1 MKKWITRI
9 LRSKTIN
16 TAHLIVVLGA
26 IQSQSEF
33 FSRWLSPAD
42 LGTLISGIGIAMY
55 ILRAKTTAPLSS
67 K

>member
-1 MKKWITRI
+1 MKKWIIR
-9 LRSKTIN
+9 LSKSKTIN
-16 TAHLIVVLGA
+16 TAHVIVVLGA

-42 LGTLISGIGIAMY
+42 MGTFISGVGIIMY
-55 ILRAKTTAPLSS
+55 ILRAKTTGALTD